1 MSGMLSVGPLVLPL
15 TLVAFIASVLM
26 GQGVAAWLAMR
37 RDPDT
42 QLPMGRV
49 LLTGILAS
57 RAAFVA
63 QQFDAYSADP
73 VSILDIRDG
82 GWNATAGFA
91 AAWAYAVWLSGHR
104 SSWKAPM
111 LTGIAVATLVWA
123 GAHWVAA
130 ATGSGEPRASLPETT
145 FRTLEGEPR
154 SLQAFQGKPVVLNLW
169 ASWCPPCRRE
179 MPVFAQAQAAH
190 PEITFVFLNQGERTA
205 VVQQFLAQQGL
216 ALENV
221 LLDVDTQAAT
231 VFGHRA
237 LPATL
242 FFDAFGRH
250 VDTRQGEL
258 SRATLAQRL
267 ALISHAPAPH
277 TSKEMLP

>member
-1 MSGMLSVGPLVLPL
+1 VLPL
-15 TLVAFIASVLM
+15 TLVAFIASALM

-37 RDPDT
+37 RGPGT
-42 QLPMGRV
+42 QIPMGRV
-49 LLTGILAS
+49 LLAGIVAS
-57 RAAFVA
+57 RAAVVA
-63 QQFDAYSADP
+63 QQFHAYSADP

-91 AAWAYAVWLSGHR
+91 AAWAYAVWLGGHR
-104 SSWKAPM
+104 HSWKVPL
-111 LTGIAVATLVWA
+111 LTGLAVATLVWA

-130 ATGSGEPRASLPETT
+130 ATGLGEPRASLPGHT
-145 FRTLEGEPR
+145 FQTLDGEPR
-154 SLQAFQGKPVVLNLW
+154 SLQAFRGKPVVLNLW
-169 ASWCPPCRRE
+169 AGWCPPCRRE
-179 MPVFAQAQAAH
+179 MPVFAQAQATH
-190 PEITFVFLNQGERTA
+190 PEITFVFLNQGERIA

-221 LLDVDTQAAT
+221 LLDVDTEAAT

-242 FFDAFGRH
+242 FFDASGRH
-250 VDTRQGEL
+250 VDTRLGEL

-267 ALISHAPAPH
+267 ALISHAAAHH
-277 TSKEMLP
+277 TSKESLP